1 MIKARRWWVLAT
13 VSAGL
18 LLISLDMTILYTAL
32 PTLTADLDA
41 DASAKLW
48 IINAYPLV
56 MAGLLLGAGTLGDR
70 VGHKRMFLTGL
81 VLFGIASTIAA
92 FAPSAAVLIGARAF
106 LAVGAA
112 AMMPATLALIRLT
125 FDDER
130 ERGIAIGIWGT
141 VAVVGAAL
149 GPVVGGLLLN
159 HFWWGSVFLVNVPVV
174 LAALVATALLA
185 PGGSGSKDRPW
196 DPVASVQVMAGLVGL
211 VYAIKEGSR
220 PAPDPLQIVPALL
233 VSAAG
238 FTLFVRRQRTRTYP
252 LIDFTLFRNR
262 QLLAGVLGAGLSMFA
277 TAGIELILA
286 QRLQL
291 VLDLSPLRAGLLVAS
306 SALGALPAGII
317 VGGLVYRVPARHLI
331 GGGLLLGALGV
342 ALTLLLTPGAGPLLA
357 AGHSA
362 GWVVPGMILAGL
374 GLGTVMTAASA
385 AIIGG
390 APPHRAGMAS
400 SVEEV
405 SYELGSLTGVA
416 VLGSVMTAVYTATVD
431 LPAGVPEAASDSL
444 DEAREVAA
452 GLPPGGSRSLLDTAV
467 SAFDNGYTLTLAVTA
482 AVLAVGGIATR
493 VLLGHRTAAAEP
505 DGDGPGGGA
514 PGGGDHGGD
523 GPDNAGAVTGTTPSP
538 R

>member
-1 MIKARRWWVLAT
+1 MFKARRWWVLAT

-18 LLISLDMTILYTAL
+18 LLISLDVTILYTAL

-41 DASAKLW
+41 DASSKLW

-70 VGHKRMFLTGL
+70 VGHKRMFLIGL
-81 VLFGIASTIAA
+81 VLFGAASTAAA

-112 AMMPATLALIRLT
+112 AMMPATLALVRLT

-149 GPVVGGLLLN
+149 GPVAGGLLLN

-174 LAALVATALLA
+174 LAALVATAVLA
-185 PGGSGSKDRPW
+185 PGGSGSKERPW

-211 VYAIKEGSR
+211 VYAIKEGAR
-220 PAPDPLQIVPALL
+220 PEPDPLHIVPALL

-238 FTLFVRRQRTRTYP
+238 FTVFVRRQRTRTYP
-252 LIDFTLFRNR
+252 LIDFALFRNR
-262 QLLAGVLGAGLSMFA
+262 QLLAGVLGAGLAMFA
-277 TAGIELILA
+277 TAGVELILA

-291 VLDLSPLRAGLLVAS
+291 VLGLSPLHAGLLVAS
-306 SALGALPAGII
+306 SAIGAIPAGIV

-331 GGGLLLGALGV
+331 GGGLLVGALGV
-342 ALTLLLTPGAGPLLA
+342 ALTLLLTPGVGPLA
-357 AGHSA
+357 AGRTA
-362 GWVVPGMILAGL
+362 AWVVPAVVLTGL
-374 GLGTVMTAASA
+374 GLGAVMTAASA

-405 SYELGSLTGVA
+405 SFELGSLTGVA
-416 VLGSVMTAVYTATVD
+416 VLGSVLTAVYTATVD
-431 LPAGVPEAASDSL
+431 LPAGAPGTASDGI
-444 DEAREVAA
+444 DEARAAA
-452 GLPPGGSRSLLDTAV
+452 GELPPDTSRSLLRSAA
-467 SAFDNGYTLTLAVTA
+467 SAFDNGYAITLAVTV
-482 AVLAVGGIATR
+482 AVLAAGGVAAR
-493 VLLGHRTAAAEP
+493 RLLGRRTAAAVPEA
-505 DGDGPGGGA
+505 GEAA
-514 PGGGDHGGD
+514 PGEETPGD
-523 GPDNAGAVTGTTPSP
+523 GPDGTGAVTGTPPSH

>member
-1 MIKARRWWVLAT
+1 VIKARRWWILAT

-32 PTLTADLDA
+32 PTLTADLHA
-41 DASAKLW
+41 DASSKLW

-81 VLFGIASTIAA
+81 AVFGAASTVAA

-141 VAVVGAAL
+141 IAVVGAAL
-149 GPVVGGLLLN
+149 GPVAGGLLLD

-174 LAALVATALLA
+174 LAALAATAVLA
-185 PGGSGSKDRPW
+185 PGGSGSRDRPW

-211 VYAIKEGSR
+211 VYAIKEGAR
-220 PAPDPLQIVPALL
+220 PAPDPLQIAVALA

-238 FTLFVRRQRTRTYP
+238 FTVFVRRQRSRTYP
-252 LIDFTLFRNR
+252 LIDFALFRNR

-277 TAGIELILA
+277 TAGMDLILA

-291 VLDLSPLRAGLLVAS
+291 VLGLSPLRAGLLVAA
-306 SALGALPAGII
+306 SALGALPAGVI

-331 GGGLLLGALGV
+331 GGGLLIGALGV

-357 AGHSA
+357 AGHAA
-362 GWVVPGMILAGL
+362 GWVVPGMVVAGL

-390 APPHRAGMAS
+390 APSHRAGMAS

-416 VLGSVMTAVYTATVD
+416 VLGSALTGVYTATVD
-431 LPAGVPEAASDSL
+431 LPAGAPGAAADSL
-444 DEAREVAA
+444 DEARAVAA
-452 GLPPGGSRSLLDTAV
+452 GLPPGGSGPLLETAFA
-467 SAFDNGYTLTLAVTA
+467 AFDNGYALTLAATA
-482 AVLAVGGIATR
+482 AVLAVGGAAAR
-493 VLLGHRTAAAEP
+493 VLLGRRTATAAPEDGP
-505 DGDGPGGGA
+505 AGDGGAGDGPGTVGV
-514 PGGGDHGGD
+514 
-523 GPDNAGAVTGTTPSP
+523 VTGTPPSH

>member
-1 MIKARRWWVLAT
+1 MIMARRWWVLAT

-32 PTLTADLDA
+32 PTLTADLHA
-41 DASAKLW
+41 DASSKLW

-70 VGHKRMFLTGL
+70 VGHKRMFLVGL
-81 VLFGIASTIAA
+81 VVFGTASTLAA
-92 FAPSAAVLIGARAF
+92 FAPSAAVLIGARAL

-125 FDDER
+125 FEDER

-141 VAVVGAAL
+141 IAVVGAAL
-149 GPVVGGLLLN
+149 GPVAGGLLLD

-174 LAALVATALLA
+174 LAALAATAVFA
-185 PGGSGSKDRPW
+185 PGGSGSRDRPW
-196 DPVASVQVMAGLVGL
+196 DPVASAQVMAGLVGL
-211 VYAIKEGSR
+211 VYAIKEGAR
-220 PAPDPLQIVPALL
+220 PAPDPLHIAVALL

-238 FTLFVRRQRTRTYP
+238 FTVFVRRQRTRTYP
-252 LIDFTLFRNR
+252 LIDFALFRNR
-262 QLLAGVLGAGLSMFA
+262 RLLAGVLGAGLSMFA
-277 TAGIELILA
+277 TAGIELVLA

-291 VLDLSPLRAGLLVAS
+291 VLGLSPLHAGLLVAT
-306 SALGALPAGII
+306 SALGALPAGI
-317 VGGLVYRVPARHLI
+317 VAGALVHRVPVRRLV

-357 AGHSA
+357 AGHAA
-362 GWVVPGMILAGL
+362 GWIVPGTVLAGL

-416 VLGSVMTAVYTATVD
+416 VLGSAMTAVYTATVD
-431 LPAGVPEAASDSL
+431 LPAGVPGRAADSL
-444 DEAREVAA
+444 DEARAVAA
-452 GLPPGGSRSLLDTAV
+452 GLPPDGSRPLLETAV
-467 SAFDNGYTLTLAVTA
+467 AGFDNGYALTLAGTVLVLAAGGA
-482 AVLAVGGIATR
+482 AVR
-493 VLLGHRTAAAEP
+493 VLLGRRTGAGAP
-505 DGDGPGGGA
+505 DAGA
-514 PGGGDHGGD
+514 PGDGASGD
-523 GPDNAGAVTGTTPSP
+523 G
-538 R
+538 

>member
-1 MIKARRWWVLAT
+1 MVKARRWWVLAT

-18 LLISLDMTILYTAL
+18 LLISLDVTILYTAL

-70 VGHKRMFLTGL
+70 VGHKRMFLIGL
-81 VLFGIASTIAA
+81 VLFGAASTLAA

-112 AMMPATLALIRLT
+112 AMMPATLALVRLT

-141 VAVVGAAL
+141 IAVVGAAL
-149 GPVVGGLLLN
+149 GPVAGGLLLA

-174 LAALVATALLA
+174 LAALVATAVLA

-211 VYAIKEGSR
+211 VYAIKEGAR
-220 PAPDPLQIVPALL
+220 PEPDPVHIAAALL

-238 FTLFVRRQRTRTYP
+238 FTVFVRRQRTRAYP
-252 LIDFTLFRNR
+252 LIDFALFRNR
-262 QLLAGVLGAGLSMFA
+262 QLLAGVLGAGLAMFA
-277 TAGIELILA
+277 TAGVELILA

-291 VLDLSPLRAGLLVAS
+291 VLDLSPLHAGLVVAS
-306 SALGALPAGII
+306 AAIGAIPAGVV

-331 GGGLLLGALGV
+331 GGGLLAGAAGV
-342 ALTLLLTPGAGPLLA
+342 VLTLLLTPGIGPLLG
-357 AGHSA
+357 AGRAA
-362 GWVVPGMILAGL
+362 GWVVPGVILTGL
-374 GLGTVMTAASA
+374 GLGAVMTAASA

-405 SYELGSLTGVA
+405 SFELGSLTGVA
-416 VLGSVMTAVYTATVD
+416 VLGSVLTAVYTATVD
-431 LPAGVPEAASDSL
+431 LPAGAPEAASDSI
-444 DEAREVAA
+444 DEARAVA
-452 GLPPGGSRSLLDTAV
+452 GELPPDGSRSLLESAA
-467 SAFDNGYTLTLAVTA
+467 SAFDNGYTLTLVITI
-482 AVLAVGGIATR
+482 AVLAAGGVAAR
-493 VLLGHRTAAAEP
+493 LLLGHRTATAAPEDEP
-505 DGDGPGGGA
+505 PGGGPA
-514 PGGGDHGGD
+514 D
-523 GPDNAGAVTGTTPSP
+523 AGAVTGTPPSP